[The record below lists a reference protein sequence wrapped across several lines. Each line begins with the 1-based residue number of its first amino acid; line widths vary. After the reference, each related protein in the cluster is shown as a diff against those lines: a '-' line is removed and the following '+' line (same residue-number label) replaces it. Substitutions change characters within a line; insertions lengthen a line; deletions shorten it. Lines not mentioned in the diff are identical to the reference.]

1 MESIYVHS
9 RGVDTIKKK
18 MLTTVVCLAALST
31 NTAWAEVDKAAQD
44 IPEIQPGQ
52 AFYINEKGNVIV
64 GELPIHD
71 NMNVVRVD
79 SASEFMEEQSEA
91 ITEVE
96 KYESTTEIAE
106 EAQPIKEVITETAA
120 QPSTEEIVIDG
131 VANPKVVDEKNN
143 LSEIVVNQSVEEIS
157 IETLTITQEPTVPE
171 QIKMAKTKGET
182 VRDAACEQMT
192 KLLNRSISS
201 DGVRLMVEMLN
212 RNKELSNIDKLNC
225 LIGYWRAIDNS
236 DIPRDSKVEL
246 SNLVNDIYGI

>member
-1 MESIYVHS
+1 
-9 RGVDTIKKK
+9 
-18 MLTTVVCLAALST
+18 MLATVVCLAALST
-31 NTAWAEVDKAAQD
+31 NTAWAEVDKTAQD

-71 NMNVVRVD
+71 NMNVVRVA
-79 SASEFMEEQSEA
+79 SASEFVEEQSKT
-91 ITEVE
+91 ITDVE
-96 KYESTTEIAE
+96 KYESTKEMTEDVQSVE
-106 EAQPIKEVITETAA
+106 EVIADTTA
-120 QPSTEEIVIDG
+120 QPSTEEVIADTIAQPLTEEIVIDG
-131 VANPKVVDEKNN
+131 AVDTTVVDEENKI
-143 LSEIVVNQSVEEIS
+143 SDKVVNQVVEEIS
-157 IETLTITQEPTVPE
+157 TDRLTVTQETVVPE
-171 QIKMAKTKGET
+171 QIKMAKSKGET

-192 KLLNRSISS
+192 KLLNQSISS

-246 SNLVNDIYGI
+246 SNLVNDTYGI